1 MPSFRYEA
9 LDTSGRKTS
18 GLMDGASP
26 GEIIAELNRAGLL
39 PIKASEARA
48 ESSGRTLRECLTPEP
63 KSEDIT
69 GLTLDIVMLL
79 KGGVTLSEGLV
90 LLQQMDTRRWRTR
103 VLRELHLAIATGKT
117 FSQALAEH
125 PRLFSPIYVKMVE
138 VAEATGRLEE
148 ALASM
153 AEERQ
158 RLERMRKKLFSAVS
172 YPAFLIVSALSAMTF
187 IFTYVIPQFETA
199 LEGFRDKI
207 DPTALM
213 VFNASSFLRAHFQT
227 IMISA
232 AAFVVGSLLLT
243 KLGAK
248 RGVWISLMAKLP
260 VLSTVLRHEVTVKFC
275 RTLAVLIGNGV
286 DISTALRLL
295 RDVVR
300 LPSFAAQ
307 VDGVVADVRKGRRLS
322 DALGQCDLLPNHVVQ
337 MLRVGEDSGRL
348 PDSASRVAVFYEAR
362 LDTALNRAIAVIGPA
377 TMILVSMLIAWL
389 IISVM
394 TALMS
399 VNDVLK

>member
-9 LDTSGRKTS
+9 LDASGRRLTGS
-18 GLMDGASP
+18 MDGGSP
-26 GEIIAELNRAGLL
+26 GDIITELNRAGFL
-39 PIKASEARA
+39 PIKAWEARSA
-48 ESSGRTLRECLTPEP
+48 PGRTLRDILTPEP
-63 KSEDIT
+63 KSEDVT
-69 GLTLDIVMLL
+69 SLTLDIVMLL
-79 KGGVTLSEGLV
+79 QGGVTLSESLV
-90 LLQQMDTRRWRTR
+90 LLGQMDTRRWRIR
-103 VLRELHLAIATGKT
+103 VLRELHRAIATGKT
-117 FSQALAEH
+117 FSSALAEH

-138 VAEATGRLEE
+138 VAEATGRLDQ
-148 ALASM
+148 ALASL

-158 RLERMRKKLFSAVS
+158 RVERMKKKLVGAVA
-172 YPAFLIVSALSAMTF
+172 YPAFLIVAALSAMVF

-213 VFNASSFLRAHFQT
+213 VFDASLFLRTHGQGIVMA
-227 IMISA
+227 IGGG
-232 AAFVVGSLLLT
+232 AFALIVLG
-243 KLGAK
+243 KLGAS
-248 RGVWISLMAKLP
+248 RGIWLQLVAKLP
-260 VLSTVLRHEVTVKFC
+260 VARTVFRHEVTVKFC

-295 RDVVR
+295 RDVVL
-300 LPSFAAQ
+300 LPAYAIEL
-307 VDGVVADVRKGRRLS
+307 DGVVADVRKGRRLS
-322 DALGQCDLLPNHVVQ
+322 EALERRSFLPRHVVQ

-362 LDTALNRAIAVIGPA
+362 LDTTLTRAIAIIGPA
-377 TMILVSMLIAWL
+377 TMMLVSVLIAWL

-399 VNDVLK
+399 VNDLLK

>member
-9 LDTSGRKTS
+9 LDASGRRLS
-18 GLMDGASP
+18 GTMDGGTPAD
-26 GEIIAELNRAGLL
+26 IIAELNRAGFL
-39 PIKASEARA
+39 PIKAWESRA
-48 ESSGRTLRECLTPEP
+48 ASGRSLRDMLTPEP
-63 KSEDIT
+63 KSEDVT
-69 GLTLDIVMLL
+69 SLTLDIVMLL
-79 KGGVTLSEGLV
+79 KGGVTLAESLV
-90 LLQQMDTRRWRTR
+90 LLAQMDKSNWRVK
-103 VLRELHLAIATGKT
+103 VLRELHRAIATGKT
-117 FSQALAEH
+117 FSAALGEH
-125 PRLFSPIYVKMVE
+125 PRLFSPIYIKMVE
-138 VAEATGRLEE
+138 VAEATGRLED
-148 ALASM
+148 AMASL

-158 RLERMRKKLFSAVS
+158 RVERMRKKLVSAIA
-172 YPAFLIVSALSAMTF
+172 YPAFLVVAALSAMLF

-213 VFNASSFLRAHFQT
+213 VFNASRFLRQNGQA
-227 IMISA
+227 IMLA
-232 AAFVVGSLLLT
+232 VGGTALGILLLG
-243 KLGAK
+243 KLGAS
-248 RGVWISLMAKLP
+248 RGIWLQLVAKLP
-260 VLSTVLRHEVTVKFC
+260 VFRTVFRHEVTVKFC

-300 LPSFAAQ
+300 LPSYATE

-322 DALGQCDLLPNHVVQ
+322 EALAERSFLPRHVVQ

-362 LDTALNRAIAVIGPA
+362 LDTALTRAIAVIGPA
-377 TMILVSMLIAWL
+377 TMILVSILIAWL

-399 VNDVLK
+399 VNDLLK